1 MIRDELRRVL
11 EEAAREAC
19 ASGALPAVAMPEVV
33 IERPG
38 SEAHGDYACSVALKM
53 ARAARMAPMAIAE
66 LIVAHARLP
75 DAVEA
80 LEVAAPGFINFRLST
95 DWLRKQVDV
104 ILEAGA
110 AWASVDIGHHKR
122 VQVEFVSANPTGP
135 LHVGTG
141 RGAALGDSL
150 ARVLEKAGYRV
161 EREYYVNDAG
171 SRMEAFN
178 LSVQARYLQHLG
190 YEADLPPDGY
200 PGDYVRE
207 LAAAI
212 AERLKAEAHG
222 PPLEGGGKGGGG
234 VGANREVPSPPSRTP
249 TPAELGRLGVEL
261 LLDQIREDL
270 QGLGVRFD
278 RWFYEQSL
286 FDEGKIDA
294 ALELLRQSGRVVE
307 REGAIWFTSA
317 SLGEDRDNVLVRS
330 NGLPTYFASDV
341 AYHRDKF
348 IDRGFD
354 MVVDVWGAD
363 HQGHVPRM
371 KAVVEALGVDPA
383 RLVVLLYQ
391 LVNLVRGGQAGP
403 GAGGGQAA
411 GTPPLP
417 SPLRLGER
425 ERGEGSGWGPTSSGP
440 GPMPTP
446 ARMGKR
452 SGQFVTLRE
461 VLDEV
466 GPDAIRFFLV
476 GRSPDAMM
484 DFDLDLAKAQS
495 DVNPV
500 YYVQYA
506 HARTAGILRR
516 AAEGPGDSGQ
526 RPGRAPTPTP
536 PPTVGG
542 GVRGEG
548 RDVSQLTHPAELAL
562 IRQLLMLP
570 EIVADAALA
579 LAPHPLPHFA
589 QDLATVFHT
598 FYDQCR
604 VISENEELT
613 RGRLKLV
620 AACQVTLR
628 ATLDLI
634 GVSAPES
641 M

>member
-1 MIRDELRRVL
+1 MIRDELRSVIESAVRL
-11 EEAAREAC
+11 AQAT
-19 ASGALPAVAMPEVV
+19 GLLPAVAPPEVA
-33 IERPG
+33 IERPA

-53 ARAARMAPMAIAE
+53 ARAARMPPMAIAE
-66 LIVAHARLP
+66 AIARYAQLPLAVA
-75 DAVEA
+75 A
-80 LEVAAPGFINFRLST
+80 LEVAEPGFLNFRLSPT
-95 DWLRKQVDV
+95 WLRQQVDE
-104 ILEAGA
+104 ILATGA
-110 AWASVDIGHHKR
+110 RWGSVDIGQGKR

-150 ARVLEKAGYRV
+150 ARVLTRAGYQV

-178 LSVQARYLQHLG
+178 LSVQARYLQHFG
-190 YEADLPPDGY
+190 QAAEVPPDGY

-212 AERLKAEAHG
+212 AERVS
-222 PPLEGGGKGGGG
+222 GGGLG
-234 VGANREVPSPPSRTP
+234 PQPP
-249 TPAELGRLGVEL
+249 TPETLGRLAVEL
-261 LLDQIREDL
+261 LLQQIGDDL
-270 QGLGVRFD
+270 ERLGVRFD
-278 RWFYEQSL
+278 RWFFEQSL
-286 FDEGKIDA
+286 FDDGKIDQ
-294 ALELLRQSGRVVE
+294 ALGLLREAGRVVE
-307 REGAIWFTSA
+307 REGAVWFTSA
-317 SLGEDRDNVLVRS
+317 ALGEDRDNVLVRS

-341 AYHRDKF
+341 AYHHDKLLA
-348 IDRGFD
+348 RGYD
-354 MVVDVWGAD
+354 LVVDVWGAD

-391 LVNLVRGGQAGP
+391 LVNLVRGGQAGLAT
-403 GAGGGQAA
+403 GGGNAGGVPLLAA
-411 GTPPLP
+411 G
-417 SPLRLGER
+417 
-425 ERGEGSGWGPTSSGP
+425 
-440 GPMPTP
+440 P

-466 GPDAIRFFLV
+466 GPDPIRFFLV

-506 HARTAGILRR
+506 HARIAGLLRH
-516 AAEGPGDSGQ
+516 A
-526 RPGRAPTPTP
+526 GRGGVGGWPPTPNP
-536 PPTVGG
+536 QPPTPGG
-542 GVRGEG
+542 DVRL
-548 RDVSQLTHPAELAL
+548 LTQPSELAL
-562 IRQLLMLP
+562 IRKMLMLP
-570 EIVADAALA
+570 EMVADAALSF
-579 LAPHPLPHFA
+579 APHPLPHYG
-589 QDLATVFHT
+589 QDLATAFHT

-604 VISENEELT
+604 VVGEDEELT
-613 RGRLKLV
+613 RARLKLV
-620 AACQVTLR
+620 AACQLTLH
-628 ATLDLI
+628 ALLDLI